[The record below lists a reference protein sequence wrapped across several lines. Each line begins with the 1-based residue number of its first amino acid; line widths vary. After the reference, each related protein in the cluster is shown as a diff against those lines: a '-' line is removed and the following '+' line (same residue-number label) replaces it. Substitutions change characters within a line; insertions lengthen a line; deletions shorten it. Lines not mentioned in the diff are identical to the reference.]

1 MNKKIILAILGML
14 GVLGI
19 PFQATAAPVFTVNP
33 TQLGGSGT
41 FNADL
46 MSGIS
51 SELLHVDS
59 TALSQYTATSGWI
72 QFQGFSNG
80 GVAVFPSASNLLI
93 TYQLYATFNFSAHL
107 VGGGPLTGPNTQ
119 VLDTLNFT
127 FWGNQF
133 AGGGPNAGTIATFIQ
148 ADAAS
153 STEATVTQGSKD
165 IKLGS
170 GSLISGVA
178 GLDGLG
184 GAFINTFTT
193 YANTNPAGNG
203 FFVAPDPFYNLAFQ
217 AFNNTLQGTLDQ
229 QGDCTSSP
237 TSNCRIAITQAVGA
251 NDFGQTQVPEPFT
264 LTLLGMGLVGAGV
277 CRRLRKV

>member
-46 MSGIS
+46 MAGIS
-51 SELLHVDS
+51 SELLHINS
-59 TALSQYTATSGWI
+59 AASSQYTANSGWI
-72 QFQGFSNG
+72 QFTSFSNG
-80 GVAVFPSASNLLI
+80 GTNVFPGVSGLLN
-93 TYQLYATFNFSAHL
+93 TYQLYATFDFSAHL
-107 VGGGPLTGPNTQ
+107 VSGPLTGAGSNQ

-133 AGGGPNAGTIATFIQ
+133 TGAGPNAGTLATFIQ
-148 ADAAS
+148 ANAGT
-153 STEATVTQGSKD
+153 STEATVIQGSKD

-178 GLDGLG
+178 GFDALG

-193 YANTNPAGNG
+193 YANTDPAGKG

-217 AFNNTLQGTLDQ
+217 AFNNTTQGISQVGT
-229 QGDCTSSP
+229 CTSP
-237 TSNCRIAITQAVGA
+237 TSDCRIAINQAAGVH
-251 NDFGQTQVPEPFT
+251 DFVSTQVPEPFT

>member
-19 PFQATAAPVFTVNP
+19 PFQATAAPVFTIDP

-51 SELLHVDS
+51 SELLRIDS
-59 TALSQYTATSGWI
+59 SAPIQYTADSGWI
-72 QFQGFSNG
+72 QFTSFSNG
-80 GVAVFPSASNLLI
+80 GVIVLPGVSGLGV
-93 TYQLYATFNFSAHL
+93 TYQLYATFDLSAYL
-107 VGGGPLTGPNTQ
+107 FDGPLTGAGSNQ
-119 VLDTLNFT
+119 VLKTLNFT

-133 AGGGPNAGTIATFIQ
+133 AGVGPNQGTQ
-148 ADAAS
+148 AIFTQANAVAN
-153 STEATVTQGSKD
+153 TNATVTQGSKD
-165 IKLGS
+165 INLGS

-178 GLDGLG
+178 GFDALG

-217 AFNNTLQGTLDQ
+217 AFNNTTQGINQ
-229 QGDCTSSP
+229 QGDCTSP

-251 NDFGQTQVPEPFT
+251 NDFVQVPEPFT
-264 LTLLGMGLVGAGV
+264 LTLLGIGLVGAGV
-277 CRRLRKV
+277 SRRLRKV

>member
-33 TQLGGSGT
+33 TQLGGFGT

-51 SELLHVDS
+51 SELLRINS
-59 TALSQYTATSGWI
+59 AAPSQYTANSGWI

-80 GVAVFPSASNLLI
+80 GVAVFPSVSGLLN
-93 TYQLYATFNFSAHL
+93 TYQLYATYDFSAHL
-107 VGGGPLTGPNTQ
+107 VSGPLTGAGSNQ

-127 FWGNQF
+127 FWGNQY
-133 AGGGPNAGTIATFIQ
+133 AGGGPNAGTLATFIQ
-148 ADAAS
+148 ANALA
-153 STEATVTQGSKD
+153 STEATVIQGSKD

-178 GLDGLG
+178 GFDALG
-184 GAFINTFTT
+184 GAFINTVTT
-193 YANTNPAGNG
+193 YANTAAGNG

-217 AFNNTLQGTLDQ
+217 AFNNTLQGGQDQ

-237 TSNCRIAITQAVGA
+237 TSNCRIAITQAVRA

>member
-19 PFQATAAPVFTVNP
+19 PFQATAAPVFTIDP

-51 SELLHVDS
+51 SELLRIDS
-59 TALSQYTATSGWI
+59 SAPSQYTADSGWI
-72 QFQGFSNG
+72 QFTSFSNG
-80 GVAVFPSASNLLI
+80 GVIVLPGLSGLGV
-93 TYQLYATFNFSAHL
+93 TYQLYATFDLSAHL
-107 VGGGPLTGPNTQ
+107 VGGPLTGAGSNQ

-133 AGGGPNAGTIATFIQ
+133 AGVGPNLGTQ
-148 ADAAS
+148 AIFTQANAVANIN
-153 STEATVTQGSKD
+153 ATVTQGSKD
-165 IKLGS
+165 INLGS

-178 GLDGLG
+178 GFDALG

-217 AFNNTLQGTLDQ
+217 AFNNTTQGINQ
-229 QGDCTSSP
+229 QGDCTSP

-251 NDFGQTQVPEPFT
+251 NDFVQVPEPFT
-264 LTLLGMGLVGAGV
+264 LTLLGIGLVGAGV
-277 CRRLRKV
+277 SRRLRKV

>member
-19 PFQATAAPVFTVNP
+19 PFQATAAPVFTIDP

-51 SELLHVDS
+51 SELLRIDS
-59 TALSQYTATSGWI
+59 SAPIQYTADSGWI
-72 QFQGFSNG
+72 QFTSFSNG
-80 GVAVFPSASNLLI
+80 GVIVLPGVSGLGV
-93 TYQLYATFNFSAHL
+93 TYQLYATFDLSAYL
-107 VGGGPLTGPNTQ
+107 FDGPLTGAGSNQ
-119 VLDTLNFT
+119 VLKTLNFT

-133 AGGGPNAGTIATFIQ
+133 AGVGPNLGTQ
-148 ADAAS
+148 AIFTQANAVAN
-153 STEATVTQGSKD
+153 TNATVTQGSKD
-165 IKLGS
+165 INLGS

-178 GLDGLG
+178 GFDALG

-217 AFNNTLQGTLDQ
+217 AFNNTTQGINQ
-229 QGDCTSSP
+229 QGDCTSP
-237 TSNCRIAITQAVGA
+237 TSNCRIAVTQGVGA
-251 NDFGQTQVPEPFT
+251 NDYVKVPEPFT
-264 LTLLGMGLVGAGV
+264 LTLLGIGLVGAGV
-277 CRRLRKV
+277 SRRLRKV

>member
-19 PFQATAAPVFTVNP
+19 PFQATAAPVFTIDP

-46 MSGIS
+46 MAGIS
-51 SELLHVDS
+51 SELLRIDS
-59 TALSQYTATSGWI
+59 SAPSQYTADSGWI
-72 QFQGFSNG
+72 QFTSFSNG
-80 GVAVFPSASNLLI
+80 GVIVLPGLSGLGV
-93 TYQLYATFNFSAHL
+93 TYQLYATFDLSAHL
-107 VGGGPLTGPNTQ
+107 FDGPLTGAGSNQ

-133 AGGGPNAGTIATFIQ
+133 AGLGPNLGTIAIFTQ
-148 ADAAS
+148 ANAVANIN
-153 STEATVTQGSKD
+153 ATVTQGSKD
-165 IKLGS
+165 INLGS

-178 GLDGLG
+178 GFDALG

-217 AFNNTLQGTLDQ
+217 AFNNTTQGIDQ
-229 QGDCTSSP
+229 QGDCTSP

-251 NDFGQTQVPEPFT
+251 NDFVQVPEPFT
-264 LTLLGMGLVGAGV
+264 LTLLGIGLVGAGV
-277 CRRLRKV
+277 SRRLRKV

>member
-51 SELLHVDS
+51 SELLRINS
-59 TALSQYTATSGWI
+59 AAPSQYTANSGWI
-72 QFQGFSNG
+72 QFTSFSNG
-80 GVAVFPSASNLLI
+80 GVNVFPGVSGVLN
-93 TYQLYATFNFSAHL
+93 TYQLYATFDFSAHL
-107 VGGGPLTGPNTQ
+107 VSGPLTGAGSNQ

-133 AGGGPNAGTIATFIQ
+133 AGLGPNLGTLATFTQ
-148 ADAAS
+148 ADAVLN
-153 STEATVTQGSKD
+153 TEATVTQGSKD

-178 GLDGLG
+178 GFDALG
-184 GAFINTFTT
+184 GAFINSFTT
-193 YANTNPAGNG
+193 YANTDPAGKG

-217 AFNNTLQGTLDQ
+217 AFNNTTQGINQ
-229 QGDCTSSP
+229 QGDCTSP
-237 TSNCRIAITQAVGA
+237 TSDCRIAINQAAGVH
-251 NDFGQTQVPEPFT
+251 DFVSTQVPEPFT
-264 LTLLGMGLVGAGV
+264 LTLLGMGLLGAGV
-277 CRRLRKV
+277 SRRLRKV

>member
-184 GAFINTFTT
+184 GAFINTVTT

>member
-19 PFQATAAPVFTVNP
+19 PFQATAAPVFTVDS
-33 TQLGGSGT
+33 TQLGGPGT

-46 MSGIS
+46 MAGIS
-51 SELLHVDS
+51 SELLRINS
-59 TALSQYTATSGWI
+59 AAPSQYTANSGWI

-80 GVAVFPSASNLLI
+80 GNSVLAGVSGLGV
-93 TYQLYATFNFSAHL
+93 TYQLYATFDFSAHL
-107 VGGGPLTGPNTQ
+107 VSGPLTGAGSNQ

-133 AGGGPNAGTIATFIQ
+133 AGLGPNLGTLATFTQ
-148 ADAAS
+148 ADAVLN
-153 STEATVTQGSKD
+153 TEATVTQGSMD

-178 GLDGLG
+178 GFNALG

-193 YANTNPAGNG
+193 YANTDPAGKG

-217 AFNNTLQGTLDQ
+217 AFNNTTQGISQVGT
-229 QGDCTSSP
+229 CTSP
-237 TSNCRIAITQAVGA
+237 TSDCRIAITQAGGV
-251 NDFGQTQVPEPFT
+251 NDFVSTQVPEPFT

>member
-19 PFQATAAPVFTVNP
+19 PFQATAAPVFTIDP

-51 SELLHVDS
+51 SELLRIDS
-59 TALSQYTATSGWI
+59 SAPSQYTADSGWI
-72 QFQGFSNG
+72 QFTSFSNG
-80 GVAVFPSASNLLI
+80 GVIVLPGLSGLGV
-93 TYQLYATFNFSAHL
+93 TYQLYATFDLSAHL
-107 VGGGPLTGPNTQ
+107 VGGPLTGAGSNQ

-133 AGGGPNAGTIATFIQ
+133 AGVGPNLGTQ
-148 ADAAS
+148 AIFTQANAVANIN
-153 STEATVTQGSKD
+153 ATVTQGSKD
-165 IKLGS
+165 INLGS

-178 GLDGLG
+178 GFDALG

-217 AFNNTLQGTLDQ
+217 AFNNTTQGIDQ
-229 QGDCTSSP
+229 QGDCTSP

-251 NDFGQTQVPEPFT
+251 NDYVQVPEPFT

>member
-19 PFQATAAPVFTVNP
+19 PFQATAAPVFTIDP

-51 SELLHVDS
+51 SELLRIDS
-59 TALSQYTATSGWI
+59 SAPSQYTADSGWI
-72 QFQGFSNG
+72 QFTSFSNG
-80 GVAVFPSASNLLI
+80 GVIVLPGLSGLGV
-93 TYQLYATFNFSAHL
+93 TYQLYATFDLSAHL
-107 VGGGPLTGPNTQ
+107 VGGPLTGAGSNQ

-133 AGGGPNAGTIATFIQ
+133 AGVGPNLGTQ
-148 ADAAS
+148 AIFTQANAVANIN
-153 STEATVTQGSKD
+153 ATVTQGSKD
-165 IKLGS
+165 INLGS

-178 GLDGLG
+178 GFDALG

-217 AFNNTLQGTLDQ
+217 AFNNTTGGINQ
-229 QGDCTSSP
+229 QGDCTSP

-251 NDFGQTQVPEPFT
+251 NDFVQVPEPFT
-264 LTLLGMGLVGAGV
+264 LTLLGIGLVGAGV
-277 CRRLRKV
+277 SRRLRKV

>member
-19 PFQATAAPVFTVNP
+19 PFQAPAAPVFTIDP

-51 SELLHVDS
+51 SELLRIDS
-59 TALSQYTATSGWI
+59 SAPSQYTANSGWI
-72 QFQGFSNG
+72 QFTSFSNG
-80 GVAVFPSASNLLI
+80 GVIVLPGVSGLGV
-93 TYQLYATFNFSAHL
+93 TYQLYATFDLSAHL
-107 VGGGPLTGPNTQ
+107 VGGPLTGADSNQ

-133 AGGGPNAGTIATFIQ
+133 AGVGPNLGTQ
-148 ADAAS
+148 AIFTQANAVANIN
-153 STEATVTQGSKD
+153 ATVTQGSKD
-165 IKLGS
+165 INLGS

-178 GLDGLG
+178 GFDALG

-217 AFNNTLQGTLDQ
+217 AFNNTTQGINQ
-229 QGDCTSSP
+229 QGDCTSP

-251 NDFGQTQVPEPFT
+251 NDFVQVPEPFT
-264 LTLLGMGLVGAGV
+264 LTLLGIGLVGAGV
-277 CRRLRKV
+277 SRRLRKV

>member
-19 PFQATAAPVFTVNP
+19 PFQATAAPVFTIDP

-51 SELLHVDS
+51 SELLRIDS
-59 TALSQYTATSGWI
+59 SAPSQYTADSGWI
-72 QFQGFSNG
+72 QFTSFSNG
-80 GVAVFPSASNLLI
+80 GVIVLPGLSGLGV
-93 TYQLYATFNFSAHL
+93 TYQLYATFDLSAHL
-107 VGGGPLTGPNTQ
+107 VGGPLTGAGSNQ

-133 AGGGPNAGTIATFIQ
+133 AGVGPNLGTQ
-148 ADAAS
+148 AIFTQANAVANIN
-153 STEATVTQGSKD
+153 ATVTQGSKD
-165 IKLGS
+165 INLGS

-178 GLDGLG
+178 GFDALG
-184 GAFINTFTT
+184 GAFINSFTT

-217 AFNNTLQGTLDQ
+217 AFNNTTQGIDQ
-229 QGDCTSSP
+229 QGDCTSP

-251 NDFGQTQVPEPFT
+251 NDYVQVPEPFT

>member
-51 SELLHVDS
+51 SELLRIDS
-59 TALSQYTATSGWI
+59 SAPSQYTADSGWI
-72 QFQGFSNG
+72 QFTSFSNG
-80 GVAVFPSASNLLI
+80 GVIVLPGLSGLGV
-93 TYQLYATFNFSAHL
+93 TYQLYATFDLSAHL
-107 VGGGPLTGPNTQ
+107 VGGPLTGAGSNQ

-133 AGGGPNAGTIATFIQ
+133 AGVGPNLGTQ
-148 ADAAS
+148 AIFTQANAVANIN
-153 STEATVTQGSKD
+153 ATVTQGSKD
-165 IKLGS
+165 INLGS

-178 GLDGLG
+178 GFDALG

-217 AFNNTLQGTLDQ
+217 AFNNTTQGIDQ
-229 QGDCTSSP
+229 QGDCTSP

-251 NDFGQTQVPEPFT
+251 NDFVQVPEPFT
-264 LTLLGMGLVGAGV
+264 LTLLGIGLVGAGV
-277 CRRLRKV
+277 SRRLRKV

>member
-80 GVAVFPSASNLLI
+80 GVAVFPGVSGLLN
-93 TYQLYATFNFSAHL
+93 TYQLYATFDFSAHL
-107 VGGGPLTGPNTQ
+107 VSGPLTGAGSNQ

-133 AGGGPNAGTIATFIQ
+133 AGGGPNAGTLATFIQ
-148 ADAAS
+148 ANAVT
-153 STEATVTQGSKD
+153 STEATVIQGSKD

-178 GLDGLG
+178 GFDALG

-193 YANTNPAGNG
+193 YANTDPAGKA
-203 FFVAPDPFYNLAFQ
+203 FFVSPDPFYNLAFQ
-217 AFNNTLQGTLDQ
+217 AFNNTTQGISQ
-229 QGDCTSSP
+229 QGDCTDP
-237 TSNCRIAITQAVGA
+237 TSACRIAITQAAGV

-264 LTLLGMGLVGAGV
+264 LTLLGMGLLGAGV
-277 CRRLRKV
+277 SRRLRKV

>member
-51 SELLHVDS
+51 SELLRINS
-59 TALSQYTATSGWI
+59 AAPSQYTANSGWI
-72 QFQGFSNG
+72 QFTSFSNG
-80 GVAVFPSASNLLI
+80 GVNVFPGVSGLLN
-93 TYQLYATFNFSAHL
+93 TYQLYATFDFSAHL
-107 VGGGPLTGPNTQ
+107 VSGPLTGAGSNQ

-133 AGGGPNAGTIATFIQ
+133 AGVGPNQGTQATFTQ
-148 ADAAS
+148 ANAVT
-153 STEATVTQGSKD
+153 STEATVIQGSKD

-178 GLDGLG
+178 GFDDLG

-193 YANTNPAGNG
+193 YANTDPAGKA
-203 FFVAPDPFYNLAFQ
+203 FFVSPDPFYNLAFQ
-217 AFNNTLQGTLDQ
+217 AFNNTTQGISQ
-229 QGDCTSSP
+229 QGDCTDP
-237 TSNCRIAITQAVGA
+237 TSACRIAITQAAGV

-264 LTLLGMGLVGAGV
+264 LTLLGMGLLGAGV
-277 CRRLRKV
+277 SRRLRKV

>member
-46 MSGIS
+46 MGGIS

-80 GVAVFPSASNLLI
+80 GVAVFPGVSNLLI

-153 STEATVTQGSKD
+153 STDATVIQGSKD

-184 GAFINTFTT
+184 GAFINTVTT

-277 CRRLRKV
+277 SRRLRKV

>member
-19 PFQATAAPVFTVNP
+19 PFQATAAPVFTIDP

-51 SELLHVDS
+51 SELLRIDS
-59 TALSQYTATSGWI
+59 SAPSQYTADSGWI
-72 QFQGFSNG
+72 QFTSFSNG
-80 GVAVFPSASNLLI
+80 GVIVLPGVSGLGV
-93 TYQLYATFNFSAHL
+93 TYQLYATFDLSAHL
-107 VGGGPLTGPNTQ
+107 VSGPLTGAGSNQ

-133 AGGGPNAGTIATFIQ
+133 AGAGPNLGTQ
-148 ADAAS
+148 AIFTQANAVANIN
-153 STEATVTQGSKD
+153 ATVTQGSKD
-165 IKLGS
+165 INLGS

-178 GLDGLG
+178 GFDALG

-217 AFNNTLQGTLDQ
+217 AFNNTTQGIDQ
-229 QGDCTSSP
+229 QGDCTSP

-251 NDFGQTQVPEPFT
+251 NDFVQVPEPFT
-264 LTLLGMGLVGAGV
+264 LTLLGIGLVGAGV
-277 CRRLRKV
+277 SRRLRKV

>member
-19 PFQATAAPVFTVNP
+19 PFQATAAPVFTVDSTP
-33 TQLGGSGT
+33 LGGPGT

-46 MSGIS
+46 MAGIS
-51 SELLHVDS
+51 SEHLRINS
-59 TALSQYTATSGWI
+59 AAPSQYTANSGWI

-80 GVAVFPSASNLLI
+80 GNPVLAGMSGLGV
-93 TYQLYATFNFSAHL
+93 TYQLYATFDFSAHL
-107 VGGGPLTGPNTQ
+107 VSGPLTGAGSNQ

-133 AGGGPNAGTIATFIQ
+133 AGLGPNLGTIATFTQ
-148 ADAAS
+148 ANAGTN
-153 STEATVTQGSKD
+153 TEATVTQGSKD
-165 IKLGS
+165 INLGS

-178 GLDGLG
+178 GFDALG

-193 YANTNPAGNG
+193 YANTNPAGNW

-217 AFNNTLQGTLDQ
+217 AFNNTTQGISQVGT
-229 QGDCTSSP
+229 CTSP
-237 TSNCRIAITQAVGA
+237 TSDCRIAITQAGGV

-277 CRRLRKV
+277 FRRLRKV

>member
-51 SELLHVDS
+51 SELLRINS
-59 TALSQYTATSGWI
+59 AAPSQYTANSGWI
-72 QFQGFSNG
+72 QFKGFSNG
-80 GVAVFPSASNLLI
+80 GVGVLPGVSGLLN
-93 TYQLYATFNFSAHL
+93 TYQLYATYDLSAHL
-107 VGGGPLTGPNTQ
+107 VSGPLTGAGSNQ

-133 AGGGPNAGTIATFIQ
+133 AGAGPNLGSLATFIQ
-148 ADAAS
+148 ANAVT
-153 STEATVTQGSKD
+153 STEATVIQGSKD
-165 IKLGS
+165 INLGS

-178 GLDGLG
+178 GFDALG

-193 YANTNPAGNG
+193 YANTDPAGKG

-217 AFNNTLQGTLDQ
+217 AFNNTTQGISQ
-229 QGDCTSSP
+229 QGDCTDP
-237 TSNCRIAITQAVGA
+237 TSACRIAITQAAGV
-251 NDFGQTQVPEPFT
+251 NDFVSTQVPEPFT

>member
-41 FNADL
+41 FDADL
-46 MSGIS
+46 MAGIS
-51 SELLHVDS
+51 SELLRIDS
-59 TALSQYTATSGWI
+59 SAPSQYTANSGWI
-72 QFQGFSNG
+72 QFTSFSNG
-80 GVAVFPSASNLLI
+80 GVNVFPGVSGLLS
-93 TYQLYATFNFSAHL
+93 TYQLYATFDLSAHL
-107 VGGGPLTGPNTQ
+107 VSGPLTGAGSNQ

-133 AGGGPNAGTIATFIQ
+133 AGVGPNLGTQ
-148 ADAAS
+148 AIFTQANAVAN
-153 STEATVTQGSKD
+153 TNATVTQGSKD
-165 IKLGS
+165 INLGS

-178 GLDGLG
+178 GFDALG

-193 YANTNPAGNG
+193 YANTTAGNG

-217 AFNNTLQGTLDQ
+217 AFNNTTQGINQ
-229 QGDCTSSP
+229 QGDCTSP

-251 NDFGQTQVPEPFT
+251 NDFVQVPEPFT
-264 LTLLGMGLVGAGV
+264 LTLLGIGLVGAGV
-277 CRRLRKV
+277 SRRLRKV

>member
-19 PFQATAAPVFTVNP
+19 PFQATAAPVFTIDP

-51 SELLHVDS
+51 SELLRIDS
-59 TALSQYTATSGWI
+59 SAPSQYTADSGWI
-72 QFQGFSNG
+72 QFTSFSNG
-80 GVAVFPSASNLLI
+80 GVIVLPGLSGLGV
-93 TYQLYATFNFSAHL
+93 TYQLYATFDLSAHL
-107 VGGGPLTGPNTQ
+107 VGGPLTGAGSNQ

-133 AGGGPNAGTIATFIQ
+133 AGVGPNLGTQ
-148 ADAAS
+148 AIFTQANAVANIN
-153 STEATVTQGSKD
+153 ATVTQGSKD
-165 IKLGS
+165 INLGS

-178 GLDGLG
+178 GFDALG

-203 FFVAPDPFYNLAFQ
+203 FFVAPAPFYNLAFQ
-217 AFNNTLQGTLDQ
+217 AFNNTTQGIDQ

-277 CRRLRKV
+277 SRRLRKV

>member
-19 PFQATAAPVFTVNP
+19 PFQATAAPVFTVDP

-46 MSGIS
+46 MAGIS
-51 SELLHVDS
+51 SELLRIDS
-59 TALSQYTATSGWI
+59 SAPSQYTANSGWI
-72 QFQGFSNG
+72 QFTSFSNG
-80 GVAVFPSASNLLI
+80 GVNVFPGVSGLLS
-93 TYQLYATFNFSAHL
+93 TYQLYATFDLSAHL
-107 VGGGPLTGPNTQ
+107 VSGNLTGAGSNQ

-133 AGGGPNAGTIATFIQ
+133 AGAGPNLGSLATFIQ
-148 ADAAS
+148 ANAVT
-153 STEATVTQGSKD
+153 STEATVIQGSKD

-178 GLDGLG
+178 GFDALG
-184 GAFINTFTT
+184 GAFINTVTT
-193 YANTNPAGNG
+193 YANTDPAGKG

-217 AFNNTLQGTLDQ
+217 AFNNTLQGAQDQ